1 MFPPQP
7 RAVAYDGLFKGS
19 PVAYRIRL
27 RVFVISAIVITSFIS
42 GLDAQRRVPEQ
53 AQPKQA
59 INASL
64 KIGGQA
70 YESREPGR
78 CTHAP
83 TASIYSIVSAMWTVQ
98 QSAEGRSLALTLW
111 KPKDG
116 TSDMVTLSV
125 SSSGGSSHQISTAR
139 GGGATSGTGTVT
151 LEKSGLGGAF
161 TIDAKTSDGVV
172 ISGTIKCDAFA
183 PHIAGGGL

>member
-1 MFPPQP
+1 M
-7 RAVAYDGLFKGS
+7 S
-19 PVAYRIRL
+19 T
-27 RVFVISAIVITSFIS
+27 IVITSLIS
-42 GLDAQRRVPEQ
+42 GLEAQRRVPGE

-59 INASL
+59 INAAL
-64 KIGGQA
+64 KVGGQA

-83 TASIYSIVSAMWTVQ
+83 TASIYSIVSAMWSVQ

-125 SSSGGSSHQISTAR
+125 SSGGSSHAISTAR
-139 GGGATSGTGTVT
+139 GGGAPSGTGKVT
-151 LEKSGLGGAF
+151 LEKSGPGGAF
-161 TIDAKTSDGVV
+161 TIDAKTRDGVV
-172 ISGTIKCDAFA
+172 ITGTITCDAFA